1 MGIKFSDAQEKKKMM
16 AVPGPGQYEVKPDK
30 FSDANMVR
38 EPQYKMGTA
47 KRGGHYNLKN
57 SRNTPGPGNYN
68 TIDSATRVR
77 KSSPNY
83 RIGSAQRMRDF

>member
-1 MGIKFSDAQEKKKMM
+1 
-16 AVPGPGQYEVKPDK
+16 
-30 FSDANMVR
+30 MVR

-83 RIGSAQRMRDF
+83 RIGSAQRMRDL